1 MIRVR
6 PPSKGGILIF
16 YLINFFL
23 INFYLINFYLII
35 DIDVEEEWDEIFHQN
50 AEVKS

>member
-23 INFYLINFYLII
+23 INFYLII

>member
-6 PPSKGGILIF
+6 LPSKGGILIF
-16 YLINFFL
+16 YL

-50 AEVKS
+50 TAAEVKS